1 MLSLPMLNTHLM
13 FFGLWVVYYAL
24 HSYLALGSV
33 KARIPLSAQ
42 TYRLLYSAFSGLGL
56 LFILFFGASLES
68 SFIIAPS
75 ETTTYLGLILAGTGV
90 LLIKRAF
97 RSYSFRGFMGFK
109 KEDSTSLHTSGLQ
122 SRMRHPL
129 YTGTIL
135 LVGGYLIFNPL
146 LVNLVTF
153 ISMMIYLPVGIR
165 LEEKK
170 LVAQFGKAYEDY
182 RQQVPALFPNP
193 FKKSFGS

>member
-1 MLSLPMLNTHLM
+1 MLTTHLI
-13 FFGLWVVYYAL
+13 FFGMWVVYYAL
-24 HSYLALGSV
+24 HSYMALSSV
-33 KARIPLSAQ
+33 KARVPLSAQ
-42 TYRLLYSAFSGLGL
+42 AYRLLYSAFAGLGL

-75 ETTTYLGLILAGTGV
+75 ETTTYVGLILAGTGV

-97 RSYSFRGFMGFK
+97 RSYSFRGFIGFK
-109 KEDSTSLHTSGLQ
+109 KEDTTTLHTSGLQ

-153 ISMMIYLPVGIR
+153 GSLMLYLPLGIR

-170 LVAQFGKAYEDY
+170 LVEQFGQSYEKY
-182 RQQVPALFPNP
+182 RHQVPALFPNP
-193 FKKSFGS
+193 FKKSSAS

>member
-1 MLSLPMLNTHLM
+1 MLTTHLI
-13 FFGLWVVYYAL
+13 FFGMWVVYYAL
-24 HSYLALGSV
+24 HSYLALSSV
-33 KARIPLSAQ
+33 KTRVPLSAQ
-42 TYRLLYSAFSGLGL
+42 AYRLLYSAFSGLGL

-97 RSYSFRGFMGFK
+97 RSYSFRGFIGFK
-109 KEDSTSLHTSGLQ
+109 KEDTTTLHTSGLQ

-129 YTGTIL
+129 YTGTVL

-153 ISMMIYLPVGIR
+153 ASLMLYLPLGIR

-170 LVAQFGKAYEDY
+170 LIEQFGETYEKY

-193 FKKSFGS
+193 FKKNPLG